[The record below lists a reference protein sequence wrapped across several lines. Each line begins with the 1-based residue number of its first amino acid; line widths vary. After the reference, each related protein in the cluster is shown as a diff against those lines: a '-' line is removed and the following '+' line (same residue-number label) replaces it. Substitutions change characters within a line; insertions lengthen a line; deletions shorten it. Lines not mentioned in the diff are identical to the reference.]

1 MHKKLK
7 SIMLTLLIGAVA
19 VPVLY
24 AASVHFKKGSPTFS
38 DQGTTLK
45 ACMSLTGLGNG
56 DVTITVKTTGSAT
69 TLCTNYGGNTAPG
82 QNKTPVSPSG
92 SATIPSTEIKN
103 GNLSACVTT
112 VAPPAPTAAEAGC
125 PNSNW
130 STSLTDVQFAT
141 AEITVVQGGQVV
153 LQQSFTL

>member
-7 SIMLTLLIGAVA
+7 SILSALLVGAVA
-19 VPVLY
+19 VPL
-24 AASVHFKKGSPTFS
+24 AFGASVHFKKGSPNFS
-38 DQGTTLK
+38 DQGTTLRT
-45 ACMSLTGLGNG
+45 CFSITGLGNG
-56 DVTITVKTTGSAT
+56 DVTITVKTTGTAT
-69 TLCTNYGGNTAPG
+69 TLCTNQGGNTAPG

-92 SATIPSTEIKN
+92 QATIPSTQIKN

-112 VAPPAPTAAEAGC
+112 TPPPAPTAVEAGC

-141 AEITVVQGGQVV
+141 AEVTIVQGGQVV
-153 LQQSFTL
+153 LQQTFKL